1 MSKNLLN
8 ILGLVFYLFI
18 MLVHDYPREVI
29 YIIITPWK
37 EGRNQDSLCK
47 YHGTRGKIATTW
59 SCSVSADFKSNS
71 VPTDTVIFHSE

>member
-8 ILGLVFYLFI
+8 ILGFVFYLFI

-29 YIIITPWK
+29 SIIITPWK

-47 YHGTRGKIATTW
+47 YHGTRGKIATT
-59 SCSVSADFKSNS
+59 CPALSVL
-71 VPTDTVIFHSE
+71 TVRAIQSQLPL